1 MSKLDIKPDWTPTAD
16 NINAL
21 PEPLRR
27 YIHELE
33 TACDPAGDVAENFR
47 LRTENKM
54 LRWECERL
62 AAKVGE
68 GPRAPRSRE
77 RRLMAFERER

>member
-1 MSKLDIKPDWTPTAD
+1 MSKLDIKPTWMPTVA

-27 YIHELE
+27 YIHDLE
-33 TACDPAGDVAENFR
+33 TVCDPAGDVAELFR
-47 LRTENKM
+47 LRKENEL

-62 AAKVGE
+62 TKGCEGSSRQRAA
-68 GPRAPRSRE
+68 RTRSLA
-77 RRLMAFERER
+77 RRRV

>member
-1 MSKLDIKPDWTPTAD
+1 MAKLDIAPDWTPTPE
-16 NINAL
+16 NVNAL

-27 YIHELE
+27 YIHDLQ
-33 TACDPAGDVAENFR
+33 TVCDPAGDVRELFR
-47 LRTENKM
+47 VKAENKM
-54 LRWECERL
+54 LRWECARL

-77 RRLMAFERER
+77 RRLMGFERER